1 SSLIWD
7 AKTKQVSARFRD
19 HASVVFSTAWD
30 RDSRRVAF
38 AGATGDQFTLKVKA
52 LDATSEQDGVALSA
66 ESEFFAAAFSLDGK
80 YLVTGGREYT
90 VKIWDVETRELLHTL
105 RGHNGDVYTVA
116 FSPDGRWVA
125 SAGEDST
132 VKVWDG
138 RTGDLLRNFRGHTGL
153 VSTLAFLD
161 GRT

>member
-1 SSLIWD
+1 WDATPLQGHERQETAPDFREHSVEVWSLAVSPDGKKIASAGLGPPSLIWD

-80 YLVTGGREYT
+80 YLVTG
-90 VKIWDVETRELLHTL
+90 
-105 RGHNGDVYTVA
+105 NGARLVQ
-116 FSPDGRWVA
+116 
-125 SAGEDST
+125 
-132 VKVWDG
+132 VWD
-138 RTGDLLRNFRGHTGL
+138 
-153 VSTLAFLD
+153 
-161 GRT
+161 